1 MAVADEAI
9 EKLKA
14 MIVSGELR
22 PTLANPCGDVI
33 VVRGEVAYSW
43 TARDAASRASAMR
56 PFLGGAP
63 LAAAPLGG
71 VEDA

>member
-22 PTLANPCGDVI
+22 PTLANPSGDVI
-33 VVRGEVAYSW
+33 VSRTRRWV
-43 TARDAASRASAMR
+43 ASRMLEVHAGHGLPGR
-56 PFLGGAP
+56 
-63 LAAAPLGG
+63 
-71 VEDA
+71 D